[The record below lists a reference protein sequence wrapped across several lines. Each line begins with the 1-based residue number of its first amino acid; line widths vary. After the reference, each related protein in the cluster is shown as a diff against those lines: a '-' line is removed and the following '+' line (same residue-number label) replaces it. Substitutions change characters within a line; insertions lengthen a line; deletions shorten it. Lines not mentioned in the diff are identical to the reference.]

1 MVGGTEEESIDDIE
15 YGDVECYVYKQN
27 CGSEVLLVVND

>member
-15 YGDVECYVYKQN
+15 YGEVECYVYKQN
-27 CGSEVLLVVND
+27 CGDEVLLVVND